1 MAAQMPIVRR
11 DRKVTLPMDRFSL
24 EILERTVKLAIE
36 AMPPDE
42 NPRLVPCVVTIL
54 DFIKL
59 PDPAG
64 HMTLWSAVTELSEI
78 ARVNCQFLIAA
89 RLAPIARQLGERSR
103 SSDVA

>member
-1 MAAQMPIVRR
+1 MPGFTDTFVALTMAVQMPVVRR
-11 DRKVTLPMDRFSL
+11 DRKVTSMDRFSI

-54 DFIKL
+54 DYIKL

-64 HMTLWSAVTELSEI
+64 RSAT
-78 ARVNCQFLIAA
+78 AA
-89 RLAPIARQLGERSR
+89 SVSPA
-103 SSDVA
+103 

>member
-1 MAAQMPIVRR
+1 MPGCAQGQKGYIA
-11 DRKVTLPMDRFSL
+11 MDRFSL
-24 EILERTVKLAIE
+24 EILDRTVKLAIE

-59 PDPAG
+59 PAPSD
-64 HMTLWSAVTELSEI
+64 HLDLWSAVTELSEI

-89 RLAPIARQLGERSR
+89 RLAPIARQLGERSQN
-103 SSDVA
+103 SDVA